1 MSYNKHTWVN
11 NVDAVDEDKMNHIE
25 NGIKDLDDN
34 KENLDEKIILGTGGI
49 DSNLTNINVE
59 NVDFSLYKAIS
70 IQLGNPGEGD
80 SKVILISSDG
90 SLLNDIVH
98 LDNYANSSYYCKAY
112 AYAVANNG
120 TVGYISVIPKELV
133 GWGYVS
139 VQIAAL
145 KKR

>member
-1 MSYNKHTWVN
+1 MALPNYEKNYN
-11 NVDAVDEDKMNHIE
+11 
-25 NGIKDLDDN
+25 
-34 KENLDEKIILGTGGI
+34 EKVTLATGGI

-98 LDNYANSSYYCKAY
+98 LDNYANSSYFCKAY

-139 VQIAAL
+139 VQICGL
-145 KKR
+145 KKK